1 MSNKYIEVSK
11 VKLSTKNKNNKTI
24 LDDVYFTSPFK
35 VAQPFY
41 INNNFIKVIVMSSS
55 AGTLEGDVHE
65 YEISLGENTNMEL
78 TSQSYEKIYTM
89 NDDEAYRECNI
100 YIGSNSMLKY
110 NLLPT
115 IPYKDSAFRS
125 NTKITIKD
133 NTSRLIYTDIINC
146 GRVGFGERFQYKYY
160 KSYLEIESEIDDKII
175 YLDNTIYKPDEM
187 NMNSFGM
194 YEGYTH
200 FANMI
205 VINVENHEYI
215 LNKIRQI
222 IDDSKLDGG
231 ASLTE
236 NNDISVKA
244 FGCNSDKLID
254 LSNQISDLII
264 KD

>member
-1 MSNKYIEVSK
+1 MSNKYAETSK
-11 VKLSTKNKNNKTI
+11 LRLVTRHKDNKTI

-35 VAQPFY
+35 ITYPFY
-41 INNNFIKVIVMSSS
+41 IDDNFIKVIIMSSS
-55 AGTLEGDVHE
+55 AGTLEGDFQE
-65 YEISLGENTNMEL
+65 YEISLGDNTNMEL

-89 NDDEAYRECNI
+89 LDDEAYRECNI
-100 YIGSNSMLKY
+100 YIGSNSLLKY

-115 IPYKDSAFRS
+115 IPYKDSAFKS
-125 NTKITIKD
+125 KTTIKLKD
-133 NTSRLIYTDIINC
+133 NTSKLIYTDIINC
-146 GRVGFGERFQYKYY
+146 GRVARGEKFEYKYY
-160 KSYLEIESEIDDKII
+160 KFYVEIEREEDGKII
-175 YLDNTIYKPDEM
+175 YMDNTIYKPDEI

-205 VINVENHEYI
+205 VINVENHEDI

-244 FGCNSDKLID
+244 FGYNSDKLID